1 MRRNVPGRVAVRPD
15 EGSGTSAYH
24 PVSAIGQ
31 AHSIAQ
37 KPTCKV
43 NGRLSETSALETA
56 PAGAAVRQAEFVARR
71 GGGICRRP
79 CARQVGRER
88 RDREPAGSSETQG
101 PGAARAAGKAP
112 LIMPQ
117 RESADRGHMR
127 QRSSPKGPRP
137 LRGSVKPRV
146 REDSAKTEPQR
157 TGRNRAR
164 SRPKVGRRRPAPLTL
179 PLRLT
184 SMFL

>member
-1 MRRNVPGRVAVRPD
+1 V
-15 EGSGTSAYH
+15 
-24 PVSAIGQ
+24 
-31 AHSIAQ
+31 
-37 KPTCKV
+37 
-43 NGRLSETSALETA
+43 
-56 PAGAAVRQAEFVARR
+56 RR
-71 GGGICRRP
+71 GGSSPPSIGHW
-79 CARQVGRER
+79 
-88 RDREPAGSSETQG
+88 AGSQHRPKADMQG
-101 PGAARAAGKAP
+101 ERASLRDIRIGNGSRRSRGPTGRIRRAPRRRHLSPPVRAASRPRAAGPRAGGVIRDARPGRSPSRLKAP
-112 LIMPQ
+112 LILPQ

-164 SRPKVGRRRPAPLTL
+164 SRPKVGRRRLAPLTL